1 MERDYRPDEHPYAEL
16 FNLIRA
22 GRRAVLAT
30 VVRTEGSSP
39 QVAGA
44 SALFT
49 ADGLECGTVGGGTVE
64 ASAARLAKAALG
76 DGISRLAKFDLSDES
91 FEDADGVCGGG
102 MTILVDARP
111 DRNAGALDKLV
122 SSVRLRRA
130 GGLATFFEVGR
141 SGRIDAIVR
150 HWVPAARGAAGSPP
164 AGFPGF
170 ASVMGAART
179 ENRPRWIEDGKRRL
193 YLEPHAPRPRLIVV
207 GAGHVGRAVAHLGAF
222 LGFEVV
228 VIDDRPEFA
237 NRGRLPEASRI
248 IVADP
253 ARALR
258 AFPLTRA
265 DHVVIVT
272 RGHRGDE
279 EALRA
284 CIRRRPAH
292 LGMIGSRRK
301 IEVMRERFLRSGAA
315 TEKQWSRVHAPIG
328 LPIGSRT
335 VEEIA
340 VSIAAELVRVRRGAG

>member
-16 FNLIRA
+16 LKLVRA

-49 ADGLECGTVGGGTVE
+49 DGGLDCGTVGGGTVE
-64 ASAARLAKAALG
+64 ASTARLAKAGLG
-76 DGISRLAKFDLSDES
+76 DGVSRLAKFDLSDES

-111 DRNAGALDKLV
+111 DRNAAALDKLV
-122 SSVRLRRA
+122 SAVRRRRTGA
-130 GGLATFFEVGR
+130 LATFFETSR
-141 SGRIDAIVR
+141 AGRIDSIVR
-150 HWVPAARGAAGSPP
+150 HWIPAARGAAGSPP

-170 ASVMGAART
+170 DEAVKEART
-179 ENRPRWIEDGKRRL
+179 ENRPRWIEDGKRFL
-193 YLEPHAPRPRLIVV
+193 YIEPHAPRPRLIVA

-237 NRGRLPEASRI
+237 NRVRFPEAARI
-248 IVADP
+248 VVADP
-253 ARALR
+253 ADYLR
-258 AFPLTRA
+258 TLPLSRA
-265 DHVVIVT
+265 DHIVIVT

-279 EALRA
+279 EALGA
-284 CIRRRPAH
+284 CIRRRPAY

-301 IEVMRERFLRSGAA
+301 IEITRERFLRSGAA
-315 TEKQWSRVHAPIG
+315 TEKEWTRVRAPIG
-328 LPIGSRT
+328 LPIGSLT

-340 VSIAAELVRVRRGAG
+340 VSIAAELVRERRGAG